1 MDKNGNKCIWQPGE
15 IIYSYGDEPNGAFLV
30 MSGHVDLY
38 TSEGLKLNRI
48 GESEIFGETS
58 IILHRPRTVTARAG
72 EYEVSAI
79 HFTSDHIRSLIRRSK
94 ALGAIIKKTQMRLI
108 DSNKQSQGL
117 SEDLE
122 ALIKI
127 IESGK
132 ETNSQMISMVK
143 KMRQNLKRLSFE
155 D

>member
-1 MDKNGNKCIWQPGE
+1 MDKSGNKVIWQPGE
-15 IIYSYGDEPNGAFLV
+15 LIYSSGDETDGAFLV

-48 GESEIFGETS
+48 GESEMFGETS
-58 IILHRPRTVTARAG
+58 IILRRPRTVTARAG

-79 HFTSDHIRSLIRRSK
+79 HFTPNHILSLIRRSK
-94 ALGAIIKKTQMRLI
+94 ALGAIIKKTNIRLI
-108 DSNKQSQGL
+108 DSNKQSQEL

-122 ALIKI
+122 ALMKI
-127 IESGK
+127 IESGSDI
-132 ETNSQMISMVK
+132 NNQMLTMLK
-143 KMRQNLKRLSFE
+143 KMKKNLKTLNFL

>member
-1 MDKNGNKCIWQPGE
+1 MKISS
-15 IIYSYGDEPNGAFLV
+15 IY
-30 MSGHVDLY
+30 
-38 TSEGLKLNRI
+38 
-48 GESEIFGETS
+48 
-58 IILHRPRTVTARAG
+58 
-72 EYEVSAI
+72 SAI
-79 HFTSDHIRSLIRRSK
+79 HFTSDHIRALIRRNK

-132 ETNSQMISMVK
+132 EANSQMISMVK

>member
-1 MDKNGNKCIWQPGE
+1 
-15 IIYSYGDEPNGAFLV
+15 
-30 MSGHVDLY
+30 
-38 TSEGLKLNRI
+38 
-48 GESEIFGETS
+48 
-58 IILHRPRTVTARAG
+58 
-72 EYEVSAI
+72 
-79 HFTSDHIRSLIRRSK
+79 
-94 ALGAIIKKTQMRLI
+94 MRLI

-132 ETNSQMISMVK
+132 EANSQMISMVK

>member
-1 MDKNGNKCIWQPGE
+1 MDKNGNKIIWQPGE
-15 IIYSYGDEPNGAFLV
+15 LIYSSGDEPNGAFLV

-58 IILHRPRTVTARAG
+58 IILRRPRTVTARAG

-79 HFTSDHIRSLIRRSK
+79 HFTPDHIRTLIRRSK
-94 ALGAIIKKTQMRLI
+94 ALGAIIKNPDTAI
-108 DSNKQSQGL
+108 DSNKQSQEL

-127 IESGK
+127 IESGRGQL
-132 ETNSQMISMVK
+132 TNNIYG
-143 KMRQNLKRLSFE
+143 
-155 D
+155 